1 MIDLLISLFLIAM
14 GLWGI
19 VMAVFTI
26 VLILGIRVIGVKQP
40 DAFNEI
46 FRQSNI
52 ESGGDSYAME
62 DPENIDPR

>member
-1 MIDLLISLFLIAM
+1 
-14 GLWGI
+14 
-19 VMAVFTI
+19 MAVFTI